1 MNQLKNF
8 CFKAFHFLAIKKE
21 ERVVAYTILL
31 LILFLNGLL
40 VWHYHDT
47 LTLFSDDYHKMF
59 RNGFNVSG
67 FDAWTYTV
75 ISKWSATQ
83 YNIFRHIKL
92 IHNFCLPI
100 YFQLIVISPYHS
112 YFINRKNVYLFLYY
126 TIILFPLQLDLH
138 FIVKGLGFVP
148 KYLTKKKSPINTGF
162 TGLYILS

>member
-8 CFKAFHFLAIKKE
+8 CFKAFHFLTIKKE

-83 YNIFRHIKL
+83 YNIFRHPLLAVFMYI
-92 IHNFCLPI
+92 PWAR
-100 YFQLIVISPYHS
+100 ISP
-112 YFINRKNVYLFLYY
+112 R
-126 TIILFPLQLDLH
+126 
-138 FIVKGLGFVP
+138 
-148 KYLTKKKSPINTGF
+148 LTSMGSPATKDYQGGP
-162 TGLYILS
+162 THEGPRQ

>member
-75 ISKWSATQ
+75 ISKYRDFHVVGNAIQ
-83 YNIFRHIKL
+83 Y
-92 IHNFCLPI
+92 LPTSVVGGVHVYSI
-100 YFQLIVISPYHS
+100 PHQPIVDAMDRSEL
-112 YFINRKNVYLFLYY
+112 RYL
-126 TIILFPLQLDLH
+126 H
-138 FIVKGLGFVP
+138 R
-148 KYLTKKKSPINTGF
+148 
-162 TGLYILS
+162 GLYAGILWFLLIRLLLPYRSRRFGGKQG